1 MLIKSY
7 KTKFIKELSSL
18 YDDKEMESFFYLI
31 LENFHQIK
39 RIDLALNPEMK
50 MNDKQLLHWE
60 RVLAHLKKQKPIQ
73 YILGETEFYGLPFL
87 VNENT
92 LIPRP
97 ETEELVELIIKQ
109 NSKSEI
115 PPEPK
120 VNGAKLNS
128 KLKILD
134 IGTGSGCIAIS
145 LAKNISNAEVFAID
159 ISEKALAVAQKNA
172 AINKVKVNFIQA
184 DILKIN
190 NLEQLPTSNSQL
202 PTPSFQL
209 PTSIFH
215 LPSSNSQLPTSN
227 FHLPSSNSQL
237 PTPFDIIV
245 SNPPYVR
252 NLEKAEINPNVMEY
266 EPHLALFVEDDDALL
281 FYRKIAQLALKNL
294 SPKGK
299 LYFEINQY
307 LGKETVELIKSYGFK
322 KVVLYKDIYGNDRM
336 MEGTR

>member
-1 MLIKSY
+1 MLLKSY
-7 KTKFIKELSSL
+7 KTKFFQELSSL
-18 YDDKEMESFFYLI
+18 YDEKEIESFFYLI

-39 RIDLALNPEMK
+39 RIDLALNPQMR

-60 RVLAHLKKQKPIQ
+60 SILSDLKKQKPIQ

-134 IGTGSGCIAIS
+134 IGTGSGCIAIALKKDLPNS
-145 LAKNISNAEVFAID
+145 EVFAID
-159 ISEKALAVAQKNA
+159 ISEEALETAKKNA
-172 AINKVKVNFIQA
+172 QINQVEIHFIQA

-190 NLEQLPTSNSQL
+190 NLEQLPTSNPKLETHNPKLETQ
-202 PTPSFQL
+202 
-209 PTSIFH
+209 
-215 LPSSNSQLPTSN
+215 
-227 FHLPSSNSQL
+227 
-237 PTPFDIIV
+237 FDIIV

-252 NLEKAEINPNVMEY
+252 ILEKQEINPNVLEY
-266 EPHLALFVEDDDALL
+266 EPHLALFVEDEDALL
-281 FYRKIAQLALKNL
+281 FYRKIAQLALKSL
-294 SPKGK
+294 SPNGR

-307 LGKETVELIKSYGFK
+307 LGKETVELIESFGFK
-322 KVVLYKDIYGNDRM
+322 NVVLHKDIYGNDRM
-336 MEGTR
+336 IGGTR